1 MPRVASL
8 ATSSAGALACAL
20 ATAPHAAAGAPAPS
34 VSRDSSTA
42 PSPVPRDSYPAS
54 SPVPRDSRTRP
65 SPATERA
72 LAGPLTIDHAVAVA
86 LAHNPGLRAAAHRVR
101 GQSLLAEAEGK
112 PAGPML
118 SLDIWQVPLAR
129 PWAIHESPMVMLAL
143 RQPIAPAGL
152 LRRRAA
158 ARRHEAEAGS
168 AERDIQAQAL
178 TLAVRHAFI
187 DYAAVTA
194 RHVLHVEHQ
203 EVSERVLELARAR
216 QTVSGTLLDIARA
229 ETEAARAHTE
239 VATDATTI
247 DAARIRLNSL
257 LARPPDAPLGPPVPM
272 PVETAAADAV
282 DLIARARDERP
293 ERRAATSRRDAAA
306 MDLQAARREANMPAA
321 DVGLAYFP
329 STRVMPYNGYGLL
342 VNVSLPWLSGQ
353 GRKRRDAAS
362 EFAAAAVDE
371 LADAAL
377 KIDREVA
384 EALAATQTA
393 ARRWQTLRGA
403 ALPASVR
410 AREVALSGYEVGR
423 ADMLGMLAAEGAYV
437 EISLEII
444 DARAALDH
452 ALAELERA
460 SGDTLPRTPL
470 LPTDPHAHGVTR

>member
-1 MPRVASL
+1 MPRLLTL
-8 ATSSAGALACAL
+8 AACRAAL
-20 ATAPHAAAGAPAPS
+20 ATAALAPGLASAAPPAGSSASSNSSISPVPKD
-34 VSRDSSTA
+34 SRDS
-42 PSPVPRDSYPAS
+42 PDS
-54 SPVPRDSRTRP
+54 
-65 SPATERA
+65 ERA
-72 LAGPLTIDHAVAVA
+72 LAGPLTLERAVAVA
-86 LAHNPGLRAAAHRVR
+86 LAQNPGLRAAAHRVR
-101 GQSLLAEAEGK
+101 GQELIAEAEGK
-112 PAGPML
+112 PAGPLL

-129 PWAIHESPMVMLAL
+129 PWAVHESPMVMLAL

-168 AERDIQAQAL
+168 AERDVQAQAL
-178 TLAVRHAFI
+178 ALAVRHAFI
-187 DYAAVTA
+187 EYAAVTA
-194 RHVLHVEHQ
+194 RHALHVEHQ
-203 EVSERVLELARAR
+203 QVSERVLELARAR
-216 QTVSGTLLDIARA
+216 QTVSGTLLEIARA
-229 ETEAARAHTE
+229 ETEAARAHAE

-257 LARPPDAPLGPPVPM
+257 LARPPDAPLGPPVAM
-272 PVETAAADAV
+272 PVETAAAEAV

-293 ERRAATSRRDAAA
+293 ERRAAAARRDAAA

-329 STRVMPYNGYGLL
+329 STKVMPYNGYGLL
-342 VNVSLPWLSGQ
+342 VNISLPWLSGQ

-371 LADAAL
+371 LAEAGL
-377 KIDREVA
+377 RIDREVA

-403 ALPASVR
+403 ALPASER

-423 ADMLGMLAAEGAYV
+423 ADLLAMLATEGAYV

-444 DARAALDH
+444 DAKAALDH
-452 ALAELERA
+452 ALAELDRA
-460 SGDTLPRTPL
+460 SGGSLPRVAL
-470 LPTDPHAHGVTR
+470 VPTAPHESDR